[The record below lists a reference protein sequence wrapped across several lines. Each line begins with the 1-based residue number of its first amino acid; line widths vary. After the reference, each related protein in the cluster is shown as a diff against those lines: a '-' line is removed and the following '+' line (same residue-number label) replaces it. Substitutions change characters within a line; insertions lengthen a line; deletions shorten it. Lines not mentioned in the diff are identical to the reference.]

1 MYYIYMYILCYYI
14 IVYFII
20 LYCIIL
26 YYTILCYII
35 FCHIILCYVYIIYNI
50 YIYTYILCIIHLHGL
65 QIYRFHVFVQW
76 VFGNFGTPKSSNG
89 EIIWVNM
96 DMLLFFIWKRH
107 DDEILGKKQTN
118 ILSVCFRTYFR
129 HFHKKIRKLQLLS
142 SSGPHQQTF
151 YLPFGILSDIFP
163 DIYSDTLSD
172 ILSNILFCIL
182 CGILFYNMLHVFWY
196 FI

>member
-1 MYYIYMYILCYYI
+1 MYIS
-14 IVYFII
+14 
-20 LYCIIL
+20 
-26 YYTILCYII
+26 
-35 FCHIILCYVYIIYNI
+35 YIIYI

-151 YLPFGILSDIFP
+151 YLPFGNLSDIFP